1 MLAFNLPQCFAKSHQ
16 HVPIHYKKIVGCLTT
31 LSLDNSLPWG
41 EVLLLRC
48 HISSKTMLVLGVMDR
63 GSNCINSL
71 TQYLVF
77 YILPTMADIIIVIW
91 IVS

>member
-1 MLAFNLPQCFAKSHQ
+1 M
-16 HVPIHYKKIVGCLTT
+16 
-31 LSLDNSLPWG
+31 DNSLPWG

-48 HISSKTMLVLGVMDR
+48 QISSKTMLVSWVMDR